1 MKKTLLLK
9 LAFVC
14 AAAAFFPIAPSHAKP
29 EDTQVAVLL
38 HLAPVPAPDQTLRV
52 APHAVPAEV
61 EAALEAI
68 IEAGGPKIERGHSE
82 VLAWMGPTYK
92 RSRVPQ
98 VKKQLIAS
106 LKKTGWTYEESEPEA
121 DSPDFTMVSVMREE
135 PKRQALIGFWV
146 ETDDA
151 LMLAWTEM
159 LAASSRKPAPAKI
172 GASKPSSA
180 PTRSAAATPAGAK
193 VINVSPDEYVVN
205 AMKGTNPKIPD
216 FPALARKPKTVRGY
230 VKDHNGK
237 PLQGAVIGVRSSGV
251 GGAQTSATG
260 KTDARGYYEILV
272 PWGAAGFYAAGY
284 SVDWGDGRAPLG
296 LRPADGTAD
305 EFATPQGHVENWV
318 LFPYGIASRS
328 DVQDNPKYLN
338 AYFGGS
344 VTLTFHDENSMYQ
357 VKKIPFGSVVEITFT
372 PRGKMIDGTTAP
384 TIIVRKT
391 LRDGGEH
398 RLYVNNLPIAPYKIS
413 AKLAQGGQALLMK
426 ETGPEGGKAFGISPK
441 EARGSAELM
450 FRPYNSR
457 TEGVTASNGH
467 WSAVDIDISG

>member
-14 AAAAFFPIAPSHAKP
+14 ATAALFPIAPSHAQP
-29 EDTQVAVLL
+29 EGTQVAVLL

-52 APHAVPAEV
+52 EPQAVPAEV

-68 IEAGGPKIERGHSE
+68 IEAGGPKIQRGDSE
-82 VLAWMGPTYK
+82 VLAWMGPAYK

-98 VKKQLIAS
+98 IKKQLVAA
-106 LKKTGWTYEESEPEA
+106 LKKTGWAYEESEAEA
-121 DSPDFTMVSVMREE
+121 DSPDFTMVSVMRD
-135 PKRQALIGFWV
+135 RQALIGFWV

-151 LMLAWTEM
+151 LMLAWTQM
-159 LAASSRKPAPAKI
+159 LAATS
-172 GASKPSSA
+172 SKPTPVKTSA
-180 PTRSAAATPAGAK
+180 AKPKPSATRSPATPPAGAK

-205 AMKGTNPKIPD
+205 AMKGTNPKIPA
-216 FPALARKPKTVRGY
+216 FTTLARKPKKVRGF

-251 GGAQTSATG
+251 GGAQTSAIG
-260 KTDARGYYEILV
+260 KTDAQGYYEILV

-305 EFATPQGHVENWV
+305 EFATPHGHVENWV
-318 LFPYGIASRS
+318 LLPYGIASRS

-344 VTLTFHDENSMYQ
+344 VTLTFHDENSAYQ

-372 PRGKMIDGTTAP
+372 PQGKMIDGSAAP

-398 RLYVNNLPIAPYKIS
+398 RLYINNLPIAPYKIS
-413 AKLAQGGQALLMK
+413 AKLAQGGQSLLMK
-426 ETGPEGGKAFGISPK
+426 ETGPEGGKSFGISPK